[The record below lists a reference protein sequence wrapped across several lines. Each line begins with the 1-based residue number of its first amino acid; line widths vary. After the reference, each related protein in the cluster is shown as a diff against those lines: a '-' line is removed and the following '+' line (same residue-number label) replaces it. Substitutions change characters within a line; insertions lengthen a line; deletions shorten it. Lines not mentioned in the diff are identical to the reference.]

1 MRYLF
6 MYHEKKGITYLVT
19 QLPCNYLSL
28 LDFLTARLL
37 ALFLAKI
44 AGKYNLFPKRR
55 ASSFAESVALQS

>member
-1 MRYLF
+1 MESLW
-6 MYHEKKGITYLVT
+6 GIIYLVT

-44 AGKYNLFPKRR
+44 ASAMESRLPGIGGMILGFLPMFFMR
-55 ASSFAESVALQS
+55 SF